1 MCGMRPT
8 VYSLTFSCESAKE
21 IWDYV
26 KRLHM
31 RWKKTRYEPVEFNKG
46 IWIANDEEISK
57 PIKDYS
63 YRLVD
68 IVNKMR
74 LLDTKFKD
82 SSTKLKAKV
91 IIQGKITHLVNI
103 VEEKVIVQL
112 NVGRHQMHNARYS
125 ISLSWSCD

>member
-1 MCGMRPT
+1 MA
-8 VYSLTFSCESAKE
+8 LKSAKE

-31 RWKKTRYEPVEFNKG
+31 RWKKTRYEHVEFNKG